1 MSMALPFRRSYWAI
15 PGKLLAGVY
24 PGDLDP
30 GTMATKLASLLDAG
44 VTLVV
49 NLMEADELDH
59 SGQPFVGY
67 QSQLEKLAG
76 EAGLS
81 ARFVRFAIPDMSIP
95 TPDLMARILAE
106 IRVEIDRGG
115 TVYVHCW
122 GGKGRT
128 ATVVGCFLVEAGVTD
143 GDGALSLIRD
153 LTAHAKD
160 AFWPTP
166 QTEEQCAFVRHWR
179 SRETLK
185 KR

>member
-1 MSMALPFRRSYWAI
+1 MSTSLPFRRSYWAI
-15 PGKLLAGVY
+15 PGKFLAGVY
-24 PGDLDP
+24 PGDMDP
-30 GTMATKLASLLDAG
+30 GTMAMKLTGLLDAG

-67 QSQLEKLAG
+67 QSRLEKLAG
-76 EAGLS
+76 EAGRS
-81 ARFVRFAIPDMSIP
+81 ARSVRFAIPDMSIP
-95 TPDLMARILAE
+95 TPGLMAAILAE
-106 IRVEIDRGG
+106 IRGEIDRGG

-128 ATVVGCFLVEAGVTD
+128 ATVVGCFLVESGVTD
-143 GDGALSLIRD
+143 GNGALSLIRN

-166 QTEEQCAFVRHWR
+166 QTEEQCAFV
-179 SRETLK
+179 
-185 KR
+185 KRWSGGRGEH